1 MLSVRSPFGGCRRCS
16 ARMHF
21 AEAVKMALYYTHRTP
36 RPMPA
41 ITVSSGT
48 FEHRDPVLV
57 EQIGERLARRQL
69 ARLAVGPRHVAP
81 VPALLADEHPLAP
94 ALAPPRCRQA
104 RRHRAGTRT
113 RTGRPPAARSRRR
126 TTPAG
131 ARSARTLS
139 MTTSFR
145 FSGPPGRRRAD
156 RRAARAG
163 ARCSS
168 EAGAPAAVAR
178 ALASSTRARAPRSS
192 MGSTPRR
199 RKIGST

>member
-1 MLSVRSPFGGCRRCS
+1 
-16 ARMHF
+16 
-21 AEAVKMALYYTHRTP
+21 
-36 RPMPA
+36 
-41 ITVSSGT
+41 
-48 FEHRDPVLV
+48 VLV
-57 EQIGERLARRQL
+57 EQIGERLALRQL
-69 ARLAVGPRHVAP
+69 AGLAVGPRHVAP

-126 TTPAG
+126 TSPAG
-131 ARSARTLS
+131 VRSARTLS

-168 EAGAPAAVAR
+168 KAVAPDLTAGAGARVRKRAHHADPADHPPRLRLAPTTRWPARLYPAAERPTERTVGSNMVTQAR
-178 ALASSTRARAPRSS
+178 K
-192 MGSTPRR
+192 RR
-199 RKIGST
+199 C